1 MGDLLTVMKTTDLGE
16 VSPTSVRMAASELAS
31 ATQYS
36 ELVSEVRGATRP
48 VMYHEACLD
57 WLGGAEGRE
66 SEESLLFHHQWVAY
80 NHFIVVGN
88 FLQFEI
94 MEQNF
99 TNPKPR
105 YSSVRSFDQTST
117 RYLSGVK
124 VTLEPTL

>member
-1 MGDLLTVMKTTDLGE
+1 MSDLLIVMKTTDLGE
-16 VSPTSVRMAASELAS
+16 VSPTSVRMAASELAA

-36 ELVSEVRGATRP
+36 KLVSEVRGANRP

-105 YSSVRSFDQTST
+105 
-117 RYLSGVK
+117 
-124 VTLEPTL
+124 